1 MKLKEIKKRGKTN
14 ETKIE
19 KYEIHTDLIQE
30 IKKFFTSAQ
39 NCTLKAQPLNNS
51 FVKAKLFKEAMFF
64 VIIFTYLR

>member
-19 KYEIHTDLIQE
+19 KYEIHIHTDLIQE

-51 FVKAKLFKEAMFF
+51 FVKAKLF
-64 VIIFTYLR
+64 